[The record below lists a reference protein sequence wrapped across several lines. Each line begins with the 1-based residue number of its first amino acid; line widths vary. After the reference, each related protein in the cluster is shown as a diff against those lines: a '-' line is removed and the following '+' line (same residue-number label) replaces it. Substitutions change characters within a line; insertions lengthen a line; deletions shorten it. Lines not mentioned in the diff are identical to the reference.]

1 MKALK
6 EMCDIM
12 LEKRIIENFEI
23 TEFGEIIAYTEEG
36 ISLQKKDIQRIYNL
50 TLGKKEKKNECV

>member
-12 LEKRIIENFEI
+12 LEKRIIEDFKI
-23 TEFGEIIAYTEEG
+23 TEFGEVIAYTDDG
-36 ISLQKKDIQRIYNL
+36 ILLQEKDIQRIYNL
-50 TLGKKEKKNECV
+50 TLRKKEKKNECV

>member
-36 ISLQKKDIQRIYNL
+36 ISLQKKDIQRIYSL